1 MYGLVDDEA
10 MNQPLGSLLCEPGRC
25 VCFPNI
31 IQHQVA
37 PFRLADASR
46 PGVRKIVAV
55 FLVDPNVR
63 VLSTR
68 DVPPQQ
74 QSWHDAASGIGSLV
88 PEEVKRKLDAMRDF
102 PISHA
107 AALAFREE
115 LMQERMAIQ
124 ERDDWEYFERPFSLC
139 EH

>member
-1 MYGLVDDEA
+1 MYGPVDCEPPPE
-10 MNQPLGSLLCEPGRC
+10 PLGSVLCKAGWC
-25 VCFPNI
+25 VCFPNLF
-31 IQHQVA
+31 QHQVA

-46 PGVRKIVAV
+46 PGVRKVAAV

-74 QSWHDAASGIGSLV
+74 QSWHDAASGLGSLV
-88 PEEVKRKLDAMRDF
+88 PEEVKTKLDAMRDF

-115 LMQERMAIQ
+115 LMQEREALQ
-124 ERDDWEYFERPFSLC
+124 ELDDEEYSSEPSSLS